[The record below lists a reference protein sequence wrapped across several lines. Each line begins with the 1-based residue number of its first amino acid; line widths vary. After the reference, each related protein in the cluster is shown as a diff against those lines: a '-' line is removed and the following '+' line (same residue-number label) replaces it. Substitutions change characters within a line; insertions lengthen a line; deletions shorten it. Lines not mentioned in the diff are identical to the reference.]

1 MNKALGHV
9 FDQTVSVASGLAVG
23 DNANAQRQNLNNHN
37 SSGSHNRREKQ
48 PHKIVDIAIPTFSQ
62 SSTKQHERAVLVEA
76 SSIIFGNECLRLVNI
91 VFQTSQTFPS
101 MMGTCGNISQYL
113 RKELFKKYP
122 GEYFHI
128 VIGQNSAFG
137 FAIDDGDYF
146 AEMEQEQYRVLIY
159 TTRLDKKVCL
169 ETHDANS
176 QMMLEW
182 KTLTV
187 KQPKQ

>member
-1 MNKALGHV
+1 MNV
-9 FDQTVSVASGLAVG
+9 FDLLISFF
-23 DNANAQRQNLNNHN
+23 
-37 SSGSHNRREKQ
+37 KQ
-48 PHKIVDIAIPTFSQ
+48 VKH
-62 SSTKQHERAVLVEA
+62 
-76 SSIIFGNECLRLVNI
+76 
-91 VFQTSQTFPS
+91 
-101 MMGTCGNISQYL
+101 
-113 RKELFKKYP
+113 
-122 GEYFHI
+122 FH
-128 VIGQNSAFG
+128 QNSAFG

-176 QMMLEW
+176 QMILEW